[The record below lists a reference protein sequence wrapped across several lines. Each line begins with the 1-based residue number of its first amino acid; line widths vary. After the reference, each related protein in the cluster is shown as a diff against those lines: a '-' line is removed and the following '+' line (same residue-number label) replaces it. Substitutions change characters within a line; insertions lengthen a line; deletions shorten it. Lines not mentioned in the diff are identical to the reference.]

1 MKKKKRCRRW
11 ISLALVLSFG
21 LGMTAN
27 AQISRDDTV
36 KLEQVEQAEG
46 QADQA
51 KVENQKKAQIENQTD
66 QSKDGKQKK
75 EQTEDQVMPSRF
87 EEQVENQTEPSED
100 QSQQQTKEKKKQD
113 KAIKAN
119 AGELQ
124 WTEEVQTGNAGVE
137 AEQVPEVNKD
147 AHDNTDEV
155 RVFIVLDGDS
165 VLEKGYSVKGL
176 SENDSAQSLSKEIET
191 GQGAV
196 VEQIQRAV
204 GSHSMKVRYQFSL
217 LTNAVSATVQYG
229 DLEEIQKVA
238 GVKDVYVVPEYQLQ
252 DTATPNTMTA
262 GEMVGSYQAW
272 DSGYTGAGQRIA
284 IVDTGIDVNH
294 PSFDPGALAYGKRV
308 TAEKMGRLAST
319 DELLSTE
326 DIAKV
331 LSQLK
336 VSQSGNGV
344 SPEALHVNDKIAFAF
359 NYADENADIS
369 HESSDHGTHVAG
381 IAAANQYVPQGNGI
395 YQEQVEGVSGIAKD
409 AQILV
414 MKVFGKNQTAYTDD
428 YMAAI
433 EDALLLDADVVNLSL
448 GTPNPGES
456 KAFSG
461 EEYVNEIFDRLL
473 GSDMVVSI
481 SAGNNGSW
489 ADSSSLGHNRA
500 EDVNMNMVGTPG
512 SYTNALTVAS
522 AVNAGYTGCGF
533 QIGKRTYFYGE
544 AESQSN
550 IPSMTTLDTS
560 GNGTDYEYV
569 VFDSFGKAADYQ
581 GWDVRGKIVFVK
593 KGEISYIEKHENA
606 QNAGAAALFIIND
619 DFNFPKLNLSGSKA
633 TIPCAILG
641 WEDSWEFLSKE
652 GQKVIRILSKPISD
666 RKKVEGYQ
674 MSGFSA
680 WGVPGD
686 LALKPEITAP
696 GENIY
701 APQGNGG
708 YGCMSGTSMAAPS
721 IAGMSAVVSEYIQ
734 RNNLE
739 QKTGLSGRALIQ
751 SLLMSTAIPL
761 KEKDKE
767 EYSPRKQG
775 SGLANVKA
783 ATSTPAYLL
792 MGEKQGNDGKV
803 KAELGDDP
811 NRSGEYT
818 FSFQVYNI
826 SGKNQYY
833 TLDSSILTEQVL
845 DNQWIQGSSYKLQPQ
860 VTFSSENE
868 VLMYDLNG
876 DQRVDQ
882 QDALQ
887 LLRHVNESVKLERVE
902 GNPQKFDFNGDG
914 VLNTADVNW
923 FMQEL
928 AKPQPTLD
936 IQEKTLEVKEQA
948 QVSVKVVLSKTDREY
963 LDTYF
968 KHGMY
973 IDGFV
978 YLRGPVDLSI
988 PMLAFYGNWTESSM
1002 FEPFDYLKFSNHG
1015 DDAASMSYSAVE
1027 RTNYLSYYVAEEDNV
1042 YCYASNLY
1050 LKGGDAKYLPERN
1063 AFSNESG
1070 DRIESAVYTLIRNAA
1085 VVDTAITN
1093 EETGEIY
1100 YQYQGDNLS
1109 GAYYDSEEGGW
1120 CNTEYNS
1127 VLEWQGTDA
1136 KGNPLPEGTT
1146 VRVTI
1151 TALPEYYKDKPD
1163 QAADGARFSI
1173 PITIDNTK
1181 PKLLDMKDTEEGKI
1195 RLTFEDN
1202 RYTAAVK
1209 VYDRDQETLL
1219 KTYGVNQEQPGGTVE
1234 LDIKDPKKVF
1244 YLKLVDYAG
1253 NTVSYRVNRSKSPDT
1268 PYADSVTL
1276 DQSTMKLIKGNTGR
1290 LKATVMPE
1298 GILDDTVTWSSE
1310 NSAIA
1315 TVNKKG
1321 VVTGIMPGTT
1331 KITATANARSAA
1343 GETVTAVCEV
1353 TVEELSVTLNGLLW
1367 SGNGEVYFC
1376 NIDTARL
1383 PEYTVLSENQK
1394 IYYQAVAMVKDKV
1407 FAAVDQTE
1415 GNVRE
1420 SELFL
1425 IDPADNY
1432 KAVTQGKMNW
1442 CPTDLAYSPNT
1453 NLVFGVDGTYL
1464 QWFAADDPQGEQ
1476 GAVDVGGHT
1485 IGENLV
1491 GIAYAGY
1498 SDEQKYGS
1506 TEWFYLVS
1514 QTGELFQ
1521 IGYRIEEDIFVY
1533 QDLGSTGISTG
1544 EENKFNSLC
1553 YDQASGYIFWSVYDG
1568 GDAAKLYA
1576 LEVESDGAGNSTY
1589 IRTNL
1594 LGTFPENAWPA
1605 MLLGTAS
1612 NSGKNTEN
1620 E

>member
-1 MKKKKRCRRW
+1 MKGGNTVKKKKRCRKW
-11 ISLALVLSFG
+11 ISLALVFSLG

-27 AQISRDDTV
+27 AQKSGDNTV
-36 KLEQVEQAEG
+36 KQKQVEQTEEQSG
-46 QADQA
+46 QKREQI
-51 KVENQKKAQIENQTD
+51 KKQTD
-66 QSKDGKQKK
+66 SLKDDKKK
-75 EQTEDQVMPSRF
+75 EQTEDLKDQVKA
-87 EEQVENQTEPSED
+87 EELEETQAEQANEPSL
-100 QSQQQTKEKKKQD
+100 QIKKKKKEKAKE
-113 KAIKAN
+113 AN
-119 AGELQ
+119 TGELQ
-124 WTEEVQTGNAGVE
+124 WTEEEQVGNVGVE
-137 AEQVPEVNKD
+137 AEPVPDLKNDQYADE
-147 AHDNTDEV
+147 DEV
-155 RVFIVLDGDS
+155 RVFIVLNGDS

-176 SENDSAQSLSKEIET
+176 SENDSAQTLSKEIET

-196 VEQIQRAV
+196 VEQIQRAL
-204 GSHSMKVRYQFSL
+204 GNHAMNVRYQFSL
-217 LTNAVSATVQYG
+217 LTNAVSATVQYD
-229 DLEEIQKVA
+229 DLEKIQKVA
-238 GVKDVYVVPEYQLQ
+238 GVKNVYVVPEYQLQ
-252 DTATPNTMTA
+252 DTAAPNTITA

-294 PSFDPGALAYGKRV
+294 PSFDPGALSYGKRV
-308 TAEKMGRLAST
+308 TAEKMGRLT
-319 DELLSTE
+319 STE
-326 DIAKV
+326 EVLGTADIAKV

-336 VSQSGNGV
+336 VSQNGNTV

-359 NYADENADIS
+359 NYAGENLDIS
-369 HESSDHGTHVAG
+369 HESNDHGTHVAG
-381 IAAANQYVPQGNGI
+381 IAAANQYIPQTNGV
-395 YQEQVEGVSGIAKD
+395 YQEQPEGVSGIAKD
-409 AQILV
+409 AQLLV
-414 MKVFGKNQTAYTDD
+414 MKVFGKDQIAYTDD
-428 YMAAI
+428 YMAAV
-433 EDALLLDADVVNLSL
+433 EDALLLEADVVNLSL

-456 KAFSG
+456 KAFAG

-473 GSDMVVSI
+473 ASDMVVSI

-489 ADSSSLGHNRA
+489 SDSSSLSHNRA
-500 EDVNMNMVGTPG
+500 EDVNMNMLGAPG

-522 AVNAGYTGCGF
+522 AINAGYTGCGF

-544 AESQSN
+544 AEAQAN
-550 IPSMTTLDTS
+550 IPSITTLDTS

-569 VFDSFGKAADYQ
+569 FFESFGKAADYQ

-593 KGEISYIEKHENA
+593 KGEISYIEKHQNA
-606 QNAGAAALFIIND
+606 QNAGAAALFIVND
-619 DFNFPKLNLSGSKA
+619 DFGFPKLNLAGSKA
-633 TIPCAILG
+633 TIPCGIVG
-641 WEDSWEFLSKE
+641 WEDSWKLLSKE
-652 GQKVIRILSKPISD
+652 GQKIIRILSKPISD
-666 RKKVEGYQ
+666 HKTAEGYK
-674 MSGFSA
+674 MSEFSA

-701 APQGNGG
+701 APQANGG

-734 RNNLE
+734 RNGLE
-739 QKTGLSGRALIQ
+739 QKTGLSSRVLIQ

-783 ATSTPAYLL
+783 ATSTPSYLL
-792 MGEKQGNDGKV
+792 VGEKQGNDGKV

-811 NRSGEYT
+811 NKSGEYT
-818 FSFQVYNI
+818 FSFQVCNI

-845 DNQWIQGSSYKLQPQ
+845 DNKWIQGSSYKLQPQ

-887 LLRHVNESVKLERVE
+887 LLRHINESVKLERVE

-928 AKPQPTLD
+928 AKQQPTLNF
-936 IQEKTLEVKEQA
+936 QEKTLEVKEQA
-948 QVSVKVVLSKTDREY
+948 QVSVKVVLSKADREY

-978 YLRGPVDLSI
+978 YLRGAVDLSI

-1002 FEPFDYLKFSNHG
+1002 FEPFDYLQFSNHG
-1015 DDAASMSYSAVE
+1015 DDTSAMSYSAVE
-1027 RTNYLSYYVAEEDNV
+1027 RTNYLSYYEAEADST

-1050 LKGGDAKYLPERN
+1050 LKGGDQKYLPERN

-1070 DRIESAVYTLIRNAA
+1070 DSIESVVYTLIRNAA
-1085 VVDTAITN
+1085 IVETSIVN
-1093 EETGEIY
+1093 EETGEVY
-1100 YQYQGDNLS
+1100 YQEQQENLE
-1109 GAYYDSEEGGW
+1109 GAYYDSQEGRW
-1120 CNTEYNS
+1120 CNTEYIS
-1127 VLEWQGTDA
+1127 ALDWRGTDA
-1136 KGNPLPEGTT
+1136 KGKPLPEGTT

-1181 PKLLDMKDTEEGKI
+1181 PKLMDMQDTADGKI
-1195 RLTFEDN
+1195 RLAVEDN

-1209 VYDRDQETLL
+1209 VYAKDQETLL

-1244 YLKLVDYAG
+1244 YLTLVDYAG
-1253 NTVSYRVNRSKSPDT
+1253 NTTSYRVNRSQSPDT
-1268 PYADSVTL
+1268 PYADGVTL
-1276 DQSTMKLIKGNTGR
+1276 DQSTMRLIKGNTGR
-1290 LKATVMPE
+1290 LKATVTPE
-1298 GILDDTVTWSSE
+1298 GVLDDTVTWSSE
-1310 NSAIA
+1310 DPTIA

-1331 KITATANARSAA
+1331 RITATANAVNST
-1343 GETVTAVCEV
+1343 GGLETAVCEV
-1353 TVEELSVTLNGLLW
+1353 TVEEISVLLNGLIW
-1367 SGNGEVYFC
+1367 SGSGEVYFY

-1383 PEYTVLSENQK
+1383 PEYKILSGNQK
-1394 IYYQAVAMVKDKV
+1394 TYYQAAAMVKEKV
-1407 FAAVDQTE
+1407 FATVDQTQ
-1415 GNVRE
+1415 GNVPQ

-1432 KAVTQGKMNW
+1432 KAVSQGKMDW
-1442 CPTDLAYSPNT
+1442 CPADLAYSPNT
-1453 NLVFGVDGTYL
+1453 NMVFGVEGTYL

-1485 IGENLV
+1485 VGENLV
-1491 GIAYAGY
+1491 GIAYAGFT
-1498 SDEQKYGS
+1498 DEEKYGPA
-1506 TEWFYLVS
+1506 EWFYVVS

-1533 QDLGSTGISTG
+1533 RDLGSTGISTG

-1576 LEVESDGAGNSTY
+1576 LEMESDGAGNSTY
-1589 IRTNL
+1589 VRMNL
-1594 LGTFPENAWPA
+1594 LGTFPENTWPA
-1605 MLLGTAS
+1605 MLLGTAPG
-1612 NSGKNTEN
+1612 GKNTEN

>member
-1 MKKKKRCRRW
+1 MRKKKRCRRW
-11 ISLALVLSFG
+11 ISLALVLSLG

-27 AQISRDDTV
+27 AEKSRDDVV
-36 KLEQVEQAEG
+36 KQEQVEQTEEQVEQAKEEE
-46 QADQA
+46 QEREQT
-51 KVENQKKAQIENQTD
+51 ENQTE
-66 QSKDGKQKK
+66 QSKDGQ
-75 EQTEDQVMPSRF
+75 EQTEDPSEQAKG
-87 EEQVENQTEPSED
+87 EEQTEDSSED
-100 QSQQQTKEKKKQD
+100 QSKQQTKKKKKQ
-113 KAIKAN
+113 AN
-119 AGELQ
+119 TGELQ
-124 WTEEVQTGNAGVE
+124 WTEEESVRNAGVE
-137 AEQVPEVNKD
+137 AEQVPKSDKDEYKD
-147 AHDNTDEV
+147 ADEV
-155 RVFIVLDGDS
+155 RVFIVLNGES
-165 VLEKGYSVKGL
+165 VLEKGYSIKGL
-176 SENDSAQSLSKEIET
+176 GENQNAQNLSKQIEA

-196 VEQIQRAV
+196 VEQIQRTV
-204 GSHSMKVRYQFSL
+204 GNHTMKVRYQFSL

-229 DLEEIQKVA
+229 DLEKIQKVA
-238 GVKDVYVVPEYQLQ
+238 GVKEVYVVPEYQLQ
-252 DTATPNTMTA
+252 DTATPDTITA

-284 IVDTGIDVNH
+284 IVDTGIEVNH
-294 PSFDPGALAYGKRV
+294 PSFDPGALSYGKRV

-331 LSQLK
+331 LGQLK
-336 VSQSGNGV
+336 VSQNGNAV

-359 NYADENADIS
+359 NYAGENLDIS
-369 HESSDHGTHVAG
+369 HESGDHGTHVAG
-381 IAAANQYVPQGNGI
+381 IAAANQYIPQANGV
-395 YQEQVEGVSGIAKD
+395 YQEQPEGVVGIAKD
-409 AQILV
+409 AQLLV
-414 MKVFGKNQTAYTDD
+414 MKVFGENQISYTDD

-489 ADSSSLGHNRA
+489 ADLSTLNHNRA
-500 EDVNMNMVGTPG
+500 EDVNMNMVGMPG

-522 AVNAGYTGCGF
+522 AINAGYTGCGF

-544 AESQSN
+544 AEAQAN
-550 IPSMTTLDTS
+550 IPSMTTLDKN

-569 VFDSFGKAADYQ
+569 FFDSFGKAADYQ

-593 KGEISYIEKHENA
+593 KGEISYIEKHQNA
-606 QNAGAAALFIIND
+606 QNAGAAALFIVND
-619 DFNFPKLNLSGSKA
+619 DFGFPKLNLSGSKA
-633 TIPCAILG
+633 TIPCGILG
-641 WEDSWEFLSKE
+641 WEDSWKLLSRE
-652 GQKVIRILSKPISD
+652 GQKIIRILSKPISD
-666 RKKVEGYQ
+666 HKTAEGYQ
-674 MSGFSA
+674 MSQFSA

-701 APQGNGG
+701 APQANGS

-734 RNNLE
+734 RNGLE
-739 QKTGLSGRALIQ
+739 QKTGLSSRALIQ

-783 ATSTPAYLL
+783 ATSTPSYLL
-792 MGEKQGNDGKV
+792 IGEKQGNDGKV

-818 FSFQVYNI
+818 FSFQVCNI

-845 DNQWIQGSSYKLQPQ
+845 DNKWIQGSSYKLQPQ

-882 QDALQ
+882 QDASE
-887 LLRHVNESVKLERVE
+887 LLRHINESVKLERVE
-902 GNPQKFDFNGDG
+902 GNAQKFDFNGDG
-914 VLNTADVNW
+914 VLNTADVYL

-928 AKPQPTLD
+928 AKQQSTLD
-936 IQEKTLEVKEQA
+936 LQEKTLEVKEQA
-948 QVSVKVVLSKTDREY
+948 QVSVKIMLSKADREY

-978 YLRGPVDLSI
+978 YLRGAVDLSI

-1002 FEPFDYLKFSNHG
+1002 FEPFDYLEFSNHG
-1015 DDAASMSYSAVE
+1015 DDTASMSYSAVE
-1027 RTNYLSYYVAEEDNV
+1027 KTNYLSYYAAEEDSA

-1050 LKGGDAKYLPERN
+1050 LKGGDQKYLPERN

-1070 DRIESAVYTLIRNAA
+1070 DCIESAVYTLIRNAA
-1085 VVDTAITN
+1085 VVETSIVN
-1093 EETGEIY
+1093 QETGEVY
-1100 YQYQGDNLS
+1100 YQEQQESLE
-1109 GAYYDSEEGGW
+1109 GAYYDSEGGGW
-1120 CNTEYNS
+1120 CNTEYIS
-1127 VLEWQGTDA
+1127 ALDWKGTDA
-1136 KGNPLPEGTT
+1136 KGEPLPEGTT

-1151 TALPEYYKDKPD
+1151 TALPEYYKDKPE

-1181 PKLLDMKDTEEGKI
+1181 PKLMDMQDTEDGKI

-1209 VYDRDQETLL
+1209 VYAKDQETLL
-1219 KTYGVNQEQPGGTVE
+1219 KTYGVNQEQPGETME

-1253 NTVSYRVNRSKSPDT
+1253 NTVSYRVNRSQSPDT
-1268 PYADSVTL
+1268 PYADGVTL
-1276 DQSTMKLIKGNTGR
+1276 DQSTMKLVKGNTGR
-1290 LKATVMPE
+1290 LKATVTPE
-1298 GILDDTVTWSSE
+1298 GVLDDTVTWSSE
-1310 NSAIA
+1310 NPKIA

-1331 KITATANARSAA
+1331 KITATANATNAA
-1343 GETVTAVCEV
+1343 GELVTAVCEV
-1353 TVEELSVTLNGLLW
+1353 TVEEISVSLNGLIW
-1367 SGNGEVYFC
+1367 SGNGEVYFY

-1383 PEYTVLSENQK
+1383 PEYTVLSGNQK
-1394 IYYQAVAMVKDKV
+1394 TYYQAAAMVKDKV
-1407 FAAVDQTE
+1407 FATVDQTQE
-1415 GNVRE
+1415 NVPE

-1425 IDPADNY
+1425 INPANNY
-1432 KAVTQGKMNW
+1432 KAVSQGKIDW
-1442 CPTDLAYSPNT
+1442 CPADLAYSPNT
-1453 NLVFGVDGTYL
+1453 NLVFGVEGTYL
-1464 QWFAADDPQGEQ
+1464 RWFAADAPQEES

-1491 GIAYAGY
+1491 GIAYAGF
-1498 SDEQKYGS
+1498 SDERKYGPA
-1506 TEWFYLVS
+1506 EWFYVVS
-1514 QTGELFQ
+1514 QTGELFH

-1533 QDLGSTGISTG
+1533 QDLGNTGIVTG
-1544 EENKFNSLC
+1544 EENKFNSLY

-1568 GDAAKLYA
+1568 GEAAKLYA
-1576 LEVESDGAGNSTY
+1576 LEVETDGAENSTY
-1589 IRTNL
+1589 VRTNL
-1594 LGTFPENAWPA
+1594 LGNFPENTWPA
-1605 MLLGTAS
+1605 MLLGTVS
-1612 NSGKNTEN
+1612 DNSKNTEN